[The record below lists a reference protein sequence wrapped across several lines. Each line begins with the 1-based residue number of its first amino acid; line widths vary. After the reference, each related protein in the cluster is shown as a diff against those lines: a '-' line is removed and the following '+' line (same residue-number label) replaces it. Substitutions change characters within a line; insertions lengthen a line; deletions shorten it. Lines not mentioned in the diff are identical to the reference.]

1 MKKHF
6 MDFMQGLFDR
16 GHAEPAP
23 PLKEE
28 EECWYLPF
36 FGVYHPEKP
45 GNIRV
50 VFDSSAKFKGV
61 SLNDMLLTG
70 PNMNNGL
77 VGVLVRF
84 REEFVAVT
92 ADIQQMFHCFL
103 VQEDHRNFLRFLW
116 YHNNDPEEEIVE
128 YRMTVHVF
136 GNSPS
141 PAVVIFGLRKAAHQT
156 ETQHSHEAKRFVER
170 HFYVDDGLKSVP
182 TESKAIALLKETQEL
197 LAASNLRLHKIA
209 SNSPEVMMAFPS
221 EDLAVGLKDLDYS
234 TEFPPMQ
241 RSLGVSWDITKDTFT
256 FRVSETEKPYTQR
269 GVLSIINSLFD
280 PLGFAVPVSIQGR
293 ALLRALTRETYEW
306 DEPLPEI
313 QLREW
318 QEWRDSRGPRP
329 YTTFSL
335 ADAQHKEICIFCD
348 ASMQAVAAVAYL
360 KATNSEGKVEV
371 AFVFGKAKLAPKP
384 EPTIPRLKLCAA
396 VLAIDVAGMI
406 IEEMDIHFSS
416 TRFFS
421 DSRLFLTTYTVQLV
435 QEIPCV
441 CKQSSAEN
449 QTCITTEAMELRTF

>member
-1 MKKHF
+1 MIQTAGRLPFHSPRGRLPNNKGLAASRLNSLCRTLNKRPEMKRHF

-16 GHAEPAP
+16 GQAEPAP

-77 VGVLVRF
+77 FGVLFWF

-156 ETQHSHEAKRFVER
+156 E
-170 HFYVDDGLKSVP
+170 
-182 TESKAIALLKETQEL
+182 
-197 LAASNLRLHKIA
+197 
-209 SNSPEVMMAFPS
+209 
-221 EDLAVGLKDLDYS
+221 
-234 TEFPPMQ
+234 
-241 RSLGVSWDITKDTFT
+241 
-256 FRVSETEKPYTQR
+256 
-269 GVLSIINSLFD
+269 
-280 PLGFAVPVSIQGR
+280 
-293 ALLRALTRETYEW
+293 
-306 DEPLPEI
+306 
-313 QLREW
+313 
-318 QEWRDSRGPRP
+318 
-329 YTTFSL
+329 
-335 ADAQHKEICIFCD
+335 AQ
-348 ASMQAVAAVAYL
+348 S
-360 KATNSEGKVEV
+360 
-371 AFVFGKAKLAPKP
+371 
-384 EPTIPRLKLCAA
+384 
-396 VLAIDVAGMI
+396 
-406 IEEMDIHFSS
+406 
-416 TRFFS
+416 
-421 DSRLFLTTYTVQLV
+421 
-435 QEIPCV
+435 
-441 CKQSSAEN
+441 
-449 QTCITTEAMELRTF
+449 